1 MRSILPPNEA
11 ERAIRYSA
19 DEWLVACQ
27 LSEGW
32 ESNDM
37 KHFLILGGLLIAVW
51 PGMTAQGFED
61 GSPNRIAQ
69 EVRHQIVTLP
79 GYRVFDY
86 LAYRIDGSKVTI
98 LGQVTTP
105 LLKSAAEKA
114 VKSIEGVTS
123 VDNEI
128 EVLGLSPMDD
138 LVRFAVYQAIYSRAP
153 LQKYQMDAVPPIHIV
168 VKDGNVTLEGGV
180 NSEGDKDLAGLAAKG
195 VSGVLK
201 LTNNLSSFPDSF
213 GTLARA

>member
-1 MRSILPPNEA
+1 
-11 ERAIRYSA
+11 
-19 DEWLVACQ
+19 
-27 LSEGW
+27 
-32 ESNDM
+32 M

-51 PGMTAQGFED
+51 PCATVQGSED
-61 GSPNRIAQ
+61 GLPNQIAQ

-86 LAYRIDGSKVTI
+86 LAYRIDGSKVTL
-98 LGQVTTP
+98 LGQVTTS

-114 VKSIEGVTS
+114 VKSIEGVSS

-138 LVRFAVYQAIYSRAP
+138 RVRFAVYQAIYSRTP
-153 LQKYQMDAVPPIHIV
+153 LQKYQTDAVPPIHII

-180 NSEGDKDLAGLAAKG
+180 NSESDKDLAGLAAKG
-195 VSGVLK
+195 ASGVLK
-201 LTNNLSSFPDSF
+201 LTNNLSPLPGGS
-213 GTLARA
+213 GILAQA